1 MITRQKFTILF
12 RTGLSC
18 LALMI
23 STMLWAQTKQE
34 KAVAMAVEHMK
45 QAMISGNR
53 EALEQVPAKML
64 SYGHSSGAIDDRQQ
78 FVEKIASGQS
88 DFVSID
94 LKDQTVSV
102 SGKTA
107 IVRHTLHAT
116 TNDNN
121 KPGEV
126 HLRVMLVFQKQGKDW
141 KLLGR
146 QAVRMN

>member
-1 MITRQKFTILF
+1 MKTNYDFSLF
-12 RTGLSC
+12 SRTGLCC
-18 LALMI
+18 LALVI
-23 STMLWAQTKQE
+23 SSMLWAQTKDE
-34 KAVAMAVEHMK
+34 LAVVRAVDHMK

-78 FVEKIASGQS
+78 FIEKIASGQS

-94 LKDQTVSV
+94 LKDQWVSV

-107 IVRHTLHAT
+107 IVRHELHAT

-121 KPGEV
+121 KAGEV
-126 HLRVMLVFQKQGKDW
+126 HLRVMLVFQKEGKNW
-141 KLLGR
+141 KLLAR